1 MSAGARPLRVALD
14 LGATRL
20 GRAGVARTALA
31 LADALDAQPGV
42 EVLRLGTGPA
52 PAPGSAARRALALRQ
67 DLLWHPR
74 GARREARARGVDVLH
89 APLPRGPLGAGAPPT
104 VITVHDLAV
113 VRHPE
118 TLSGWNRAYTRR
130 TLGRIAAAADAIV
143 AVSEDT
149 AADLAA
155 FVPALHDR
163 IHVIPNG
170 VAAFWAADDDLA
182 APVEGP
188 YVLAVGTPEPRKNL
202 ARLAEAMRRRRAAGA
217 PERLVLVGADGWG
230 GDDVP
235 AEDWVV
241 RLGRVDDRTLRALY
255 RGAACVAV
263 PSLHEGSGLP
273 VLEAFAA
280 GAPVACARTGA
291 LPETAG
297 DAAVLVEPLDPRSIA
312 DGIDEAIARADELV
326 ARGRARAAAA
336 GWERAAARHVELY
349 RSLA

>member
-1 MSAGARPLRVALD
+1 MSEPARPVRVALD
-14 LGATRL
+14 LSATRL

-31 LADALDAQPGV
+31 LSDALDARPDVDLVRIG
-42 EVLRLGTGPA
+42 LGPS
-52 PAPGSAARRALALRQ
+52 PAPGGVSRRALALRH
-67 DLLWHPR
+67 DLGWHPR
-74 GARREARARGVDVLH
+74 GARREARARGADVLH
-89 APLPRGPLGAGAPPT
+89 EPLPRGPLAAGAPP
-104 VITVHDLAV
+104 VVVTVHDLAV

-130 TLGRIAAAADAIV
+130 TLRRVVAAAAAVV

-155 FVPALHDR
+155 FAPEASARV
-163 IHVIPNG
+163 HVIPNG
-170 VAAFWAADDDLA
+170 VDPFWAADDPRP
-182 APVEGP
+182 APVDGP

-202 ARLAEAMRRRRAAGA
+202 GRLAEAMRRRRAAGA

-230 GDDVP
+230 ADDIAV
-235 AEDWVV
+235 EDWVV
-241 RLGRVDDRTLRALY
+241 RLGRVDDRALRALY

-312 DGIDEAIARADELV
+312 AGIDEAIARADELV
-326 ARGRARAAAA
+326 PLGRARAAEAT
-336 GWERAAARHVELY
+336 WERAAALHAELY
-349 RSLA
+349 RSLV

>member
-1 MSAGARPLRVALD
+1 MITGERPLRVALD
-14 LGATRL
+14 LSATRL

-52 PAPGSAARRALALRQ
+52 PAPGSAARRTLALRQ

-74 GARREARARGVDVLH
+74 GARREARTRGADVLH

-113 VRHPE
+113 IRHPE

-130 TLGRIAAAADAIV
+130 TLSRIAAAADAVV

-155 FVPALHDR
+155 FAPSVQDR

-170 VAAFWAADDDLA
+170 VAAFWAADDDLPS
-182 APVEGP
+182 PVEGP

-202 ARLAEAMRRRRAAGA
+202 ARLAEAMRRRRADGA
-217 PERLVLVGADGWG
+217 PERLVLAGADGWG
-230 GDDVP
+230 ADDVP
-235 AEDWVV
+235 AEDWIV
-241 RLGRVDDRTLRALY
+241 RLGRVDDRALRALY

-297 DAAVLVEPLDPRSIA
+297 DAAALVEPLDPRSIA
-312 DGIDEAIARADELV
+312 AGVDEAIARADELV
-326 ARGRARAAAA
+326 ARGRTRAAAA

>member
-1 MSAGARPLRVALD
+1 MSAGERPLRVALD
-14 LGATRL
+14 LSATRL
-20 GRAGVARTALA
+20 GQAGVARTALA

-42 EVLRLGTGPA
+42 EVLRLGTGPVR
-52 PAPGSAARRALALRQ
+52 APGSSGRRTLALRQ
-67 DLLWHPR
+67 DLFWHPR
-74 GARREARARGVDVLH
+74 GARRAARACDADVLH
-89 APLPRGPLGAGAPPT
+89 APLPRGPLGVGSPPT

-113 VRHPE
+113 IRHPE

-130 TLGRIAAAADAIV
+130 TLGRICAAANAVV

-155 FVPALHDR
+155 FAPALQDR
-163 IHVIPNG
+163 IHVIGNG
-170 VAAFWAADDDLA
+170 VSAFWAADDDLPS
-182 APVEGP
+182 PVEGP

-202 ARLAEAMRRRRAAGA
+202 ARLAEAMRRRRDAGA
-217 PERLVLVGADGWG
+217 PERLVFAGADGWG
-230 GDDVP
+230 ADEVP
-235 AEDWVV
+235 TEDWVV

-280 GAPVACARTGA
+280 GAPLACARTGA

-312 DGIDEAIARADELV
+312 AGIDEAITRADELV
-326 ARGRARAAAA
+326 ARGRARAAAS
-336 GWERAAARHVELY
+336 GWKRAAARYVELY